1 MRYSRNFLQDLS
13 SGDGAREKEVGSTC
27 AFDSLFSKEKTK
39 LTWNLPA
46 NHGSS
51 PSLMEKSWMGGVGGF
66 FPIIYDQQIVLSG
79 FARTRGRKAKLSREA
94 QQD

>member
-1 MRYSRNFLQDLS
+1 MRYSRNFLRDLS
-13 SGDGAREKEVGSTC
+13 SGDGAREKEVGTTC
-27 AFDSLFSKEKTK
+27 AFVSLFSKEKTK
-39 LTWNLPA
+39 QTS

-79 FARTRGRKAKLSREA
+79 FARTKGRKAKLSREA